1 MTFGELEQLAQ
12 CVAANLLRH
21 GYSASRPVALYM
33 SNCVE
38 MVVLHLAVWRLGGTV
53 ASINAML
60 LPGKRHVHIAA
71 ATEIHHRN
79 CYPHVVR

>member
-21 GYSASRPVALYM
+21 GYSASRSVALYM

-60 LPGKRHVHIAA
+60 LPGNVASTSRRLKYT
-71 ATEIHHRN
+71 TEIVTRML
-79 CYPHVVR
+79 YV

>member
-60 LPGKRHVHIAA
+60 LPGTRHVHKA
-71 ATEIHHRN
+71 ATEIHVHHRN
-79 CYPHVVR
+79 YYLYV

>member
-60 LPGKRHVHIAA
+60 LPGNVASTSRRLKYT
-71 ATEIHHRN
+71 TEIVTRML
-79 CYPHVVR
+79 YV